1 VRKRDTRKQLILAAE
16 QLFAARGIEGVSLR
30 EINLAAQQR
39 NTSAAHYHFGSK
51 DALVDAIFEFRRAEV
66 GARRD
71 QLLDALESDPN
82 AVTPFSLAE
91 ALILPLAQEIP
102 ETQGAESGRYLEFL
116 AHLMLT
122 APAQTGDILRKYES
136 ADSRWLGVAIAALP
150 HLPRRILEMRRYLMG
165 RHVVVSLAAF
175 QRRGLGTASP
185 VYAAYLSD
193 MVDAVAGYLSA
204 VPSERTLSLS
214 REREEARAEG
224 AAASILPVAPVV
236 QAPVPVQARA
246 GSKAQ

>member
-51 DALVDAIFEFRRAEV
+51 EALVDAIFEFRRAEV

-71 QLLDALESDPN
+71 QLLDALESHPGT
-82 AVTPFSLAE
+82 ATPFALAE

-102 ETQGAESGRYLEFL
+102 EAPGPEGGRYLEFL

-122 APAQTGDILRKYES
+122 APAQTGDILRRYES
-136 ADSRWLGVAIAALP
+136 AETRWMAIASAALP
-150 HLPRRILEMRRYLMG
+150 FLPRRILEMRRFLMG

-175 QRRGLGTASP
+175 QRRGMGTASP

-193 MVDAVAGYLSA
+193 MVDAVAGYISA
-204 VPSERTLSLS
+204 PPSERTLQLS
-214 REREEARAEG
+214 REREEARVD
-224 AAASILPVAPVV
+224 SVPPVAAVPAAVPVS
-236 QAPVPVQARA
+236 VQARV